1 MTLERIYQPVVLTVL
16 SSLTL
21 SAALLLALPGCG
33 GAPPQ
38 GGGEQGGP
46 PEMPPSAV
54 RLGDIR
60 LEQVV
65 EQREVIGRLQAIRRV
80 TVGSEVDGR
89 VEQVL
94 VEEGDVVL
102 AHADSS
108 ESAEIIARLDDTTLQ
123 LQKQTQLKMIAQ
135 AAAQVEVAR
144 ANLDQAKSDLKQ
156 VEELFE
162 RNSAKPKE
170 VEDAR
175 TLVKAQQATL
185 EATLASLSGQQ
196 RTLDELEDKIARTIV
211 RAPFDGVI
219 TQKFAERGQFAM
231 PGTAMVEMVS
241 VGEIEAILDVPEELI
256 NNMQIGAE
264 VDLEIDAL
272 GTHTTGRVM
281 AIIPEGG
288 NLARTFP
295 VKVRMSDEVEITNQA
310 GDKVT
315 RRLLPGMSV
324 TAVLPASRK
333 MEALTVPRDAVLY
346 TAMGPIIWLYVPQQQ
361 AEGQGADQAGQQSSA
376 GAGAGAGAGPGANG
390 AGGPPMGTARREQV
404 RVMFGIG
411 DRYAVEQIYKQELL
425 DGGKVVIEG
434 GEMIPMV
441 GAPLMAVPDG
451 QPMPDPASGG
461 AEGDKAA
468 SPSPDENN
476 NAEKENT
483 DKPSPQSTPAA

>member
-1 MTLERIYQPVVLTVL
+1 
-16 SSLTL
+16 
-21 SAALLLALPGCG
+21 
-33 GAPPQ
+33 
-38 GGGEQGGP
+38 
-46 PEMPPSAV
+46 MPPSSV

-60 LEQVV
+60 LEEVV

-102 AHADSS
+102 AHADSN
-108 ESAEIIARLDDTTLQ
+108 EPAEVIARLDDTTLQ

-264 VDLEIDAL
+264 VDLKIDAL

-281 AIIPEGG
+281 AIIPEGM

-295 VKVRMSDEVEITNQA
+295 VKVRMSDEVEVTNQT

-361 AEGQGADQAGQQSSA
+361 GDGEGPDQTGQQPPAGGGADAGP
-376 GAGAGAGAGPGANG
+376 GAGPGASA

-404 RVMFGIG
+404 RVMFGVG

-461 AEGDKAA
+461 AEGDKTAPPA
-468 SPSPDENN
+468 PDENN
-476 NAEKENT
+476 DAE
-483 DKPSPQSTPAA
+483 